1 MFRALCVSFMLLM
14 ASGLASMVAAQ
25 TTHTGKWPASVP
37 FPVPVEPI
45 GVRVIGGNL
54 SNEEHVVGIAFEQDG
69 KYRACS
75 GLYISAY
82 RILTAAH
89 CTCNASNFRVSNQR
103 HRDEFY
109 VKAHVIAI
117 FDNYDCDSQGYLPRG
132 DDLAILEI
140 FQTLPVRDGK
150 SGFEPLTDKRAC
162 EGFSLLPRM
171 QVISHY
177 FPDPPKN
184 ISVAGYGFNGLN
196 SGERREAVVS
206 FDSVLCASD
215 RAADLGCR
223 SFAEFIAGNTPLSDT
238 ERDTCGG
245 DSGGPAFFRVKDR
258 LVPVGIVSRA
268 LPIPQGYGTQYC
280 GRGGI
285 YTNINRY
292 DVLGWLKYH
301 GVPENDRKCET
312 LTTE

>member
-1 MFRALCVSFMLLM
+1 M
-14 ASGLASMVAAQ
+14 
-25 TTHTGKWPASVP
+25 
-37 FPVPVEPI
+37 
-45 GVRVIGGNL
+45 
-54 SNEEHVVGIAFEQDG
+54 GIAFEQNG
-69 KYRACS
+69 EYRACS

-103 HRDEFY
+103 YRDEFY
-109 VKAHVIAI
+109 VEAGVIAI
-117 FDNYDCDSQGYLPRG
+117 FGNYNCDSEGYLPRG
-132 DDLAILEI
+132 DDLALLEI
-140 FQTLPVRDGK
+140 FQTLPVREAIPAN
-150 SGFEPLTDKRAC
+150 EPLKEKTAC
-162 EGFSLLPRM
+162 ESFSLLPRM
-171 QVISHY
+171 RVMSRY

-206 FDSVLCASD
+206 LDSALCASD
-215 RAADLGCR
+215 RAASLGCR
-223 SFAEFIAGNTPLSDT
+223 SFAEFIAGNTPLSGAD
-238 ERDTCGG
+238 RDTCGG
-245 DSGGPAFFRVKDR
+245 DSGGPAFFRVKGE

-292 DVLGWLKYH
+292 DVFGWLKYH
-301 GVPENDRKCET
+301 GVPDTDRKCEA
-312 LTTE
+312 LPAE